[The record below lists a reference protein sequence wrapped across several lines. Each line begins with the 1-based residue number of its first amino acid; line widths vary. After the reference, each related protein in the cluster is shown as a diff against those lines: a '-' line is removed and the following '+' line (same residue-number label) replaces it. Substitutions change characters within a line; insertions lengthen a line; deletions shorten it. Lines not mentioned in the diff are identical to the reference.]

1 MAQVFALPDP
11 GEGIHEAEILDVCVA
26 KGDTVQEGEI
36 ILHIETDKAVVEV
49 PSPYTGTV
57 AEIKVSKG
65 DVVRVGE
72 VLMTFTGE
80 AEQETAQQRQPPSE
94 AAVNGAKRAAQAA
107 TAWPAEAS
115 VRGAPGPVP
124 ASPATRRLALE
135 LGVDLHAV
143 SGSGPEGLVT
153 AEDVRAFAEKTQQAT
168 LPAAARETAGPASE
182 EAKAEAPEE
191 EQDWPA
197 AQH

>member
-65 DVVRVGE
+65 DVVRVGA

-80 AEQETAQQRQPPSE
+80 AEQETACSDLAHASNTRRDPPSADPPGSAWE
-94 AAVNGAKRAAQAA
+94 PPQPRRADSRPVLPSSTGGSPGYRYIRLRGWMRSAIAPAHRAA
-107 TAWPAEAS
+107 
-115 VRGAPGPVP
+115 PG
-124 ASPATRRLALE
+124 R
-135 LGVDLHAV
+135 
-143 SGSGPEGLVT
+143 
-153 AEDVRAFAEKTQQAT
+153 
-168 LPAAARETAGPASE
+168 
-182 EAKAEAPEE
+182 
-191 EQDWPA
+191 
-197 AQH
+197 

>member
-1 MAQVFALPDP
+1 MAQVFTLPDP

-26 KGDTVQEGEI
+26 QGDTVREGEI

-124 ASPATRRLALE
+124 AAPATRRLALE

-197 AQH
+197 VQH